1 MGISLDITRDTW
13 GVDNL
18 DWLAERKGFDTC
30 RPGTVEIG
38 LFVPEHYPNGFIPS
52 GTVVGKVTATGRLGP
67 YSPALANG
75 LDVAFGHMLQPVRVH
90 DSNGNS
96 FSRAAV
102 AILWEGV
109 VLLSKLPNFTG
120 AANTLGELDAN
131 GQADLKFIRYEP

>member
-1 MGISLDITRDTW
+1 MGISLDVTRDTW

-52 GTVVGKVTATGRLGP
+52 GTALGIVTATGRMGP

-75 LDVAFGHMLQPVRVH
+75 LDVAAGHLLQPVRVT
-90 DSNGNS
+90 DRMGNA
-96 FSRAAV
+96 FGRAAV
-102 AILWEGV
+102 AYLWEGV
-109 VLLSKLPNFTG
+109 VLLHKLPNFLG
-120 AANTLGELDAN
+120 AANGLGELDAN
-131 GQADLKFIRYEP
+131 GQADLRFIKYEA